1 MRQRDRMG
9 EEALRVRTFGRFSI
23 AWKDTMVVGG
33 TSYNE
38 SQFTYLMQI
47 LLHAGKKGV
56 SRSEL
61 EEALFEGRELNNVRH
76 ATQSVIYNAKK
87 RLRRSGLPD
96 VNYIEQRDGIFYW
109 TDQIPVVEDAAQFE
123 KLWAAA
129 ESALDQNDRL
139 KLYLDAC
146 YCYTGEFLPALA
158 GMLWAAQEA
167 KRYQAMFCS
176 CVEKAAEM
184 LRDFQDYS
192 QMEELGNY
200 AARIDP
206 LANWELIT
214 MEALAAM
221 GRYDDARKL
230 YDETV
235 EFYMQEQGL
244 RPSKKMMEMLN
255 RLAAQMQHSYEVL
268 DNIQDHLSGHGEGP
282 SGGYVCSYPI
292 FQGIYRM
299 IERML
304 ERGGQSV
311 YLMLC
316 TVVDG
321 KGNPMKDGPVLEEL
335 SQRLEQAIQN
345 SVRNSDVISRYGRGQ
360 YLVLLINTT
369 RENCTIVQR
378 RINEQ
383 FIKGRQRSGVEYFV
397 NSVFS
402 SYSRP

>member
-9 EEALRVRTFGRFSI
+9 EEALRVRTLGRFSI

-123 KLWAAA
+123 KLCAAA
-129 ESALDQNDRL
+129 ESALDQNDKL

-167 KRYQAMFCS
+167 KRYQAMFCY

-255 RLAAQMQHSYEVL
+255 RLAEQMQHSYEVL